1 MNLEK
6 LDLVVLDAQ
15 EMMRI
20 QGGGKIAEWFGYAI
34 GYAAGKIEQATEW
47 FEETMRD
54 YGPARV

>member
-6 LDLVVLDAQ
+6 LDLVELNTR
-15 EMMRI
+15 EMMCI
-20 QGGGKIAEWFGYAI
+20 QGGGKIAKWFGYAM

-54 YGPARV
+54 YGPVRV